1 MGPTDLQVEVNNNLR
16 CSGLT
21 GFVITLS
28 HFPKNKDKFV
38 RLIDFFKEV
47 LEICDELD
55 IVPVLHGS
63 LAVFAHTDHQEMNVN
78 DVDLS
83 CSETEFP
90 RIINALEARDISYR
104 LREWHVLQVIRDDLK
119 VEFDSVEYW
128 YKDLPVE
135 CEILLVDNYKVN
147 MLGLNSLIEFYRKG
161 MNDRV
166 GKTDENEKT
175 KYEALK
181 LKFEMLEKIKG

>member
-1 MGPTDLQVEVNNNLR
+1 MRDVM
-16 CSGLT
+16 
-21 GFVITLS
+21 ITLRNFS
-28 HFPKNKDKFV
+28 QNARFV
-38 RLIDFFKEV
+38 RLIEFLKEV
-47 LEICDELD
+47 LDICSKLEIAL
-55 IVPVLHGS
+55 VLEGS
-63 LAVFAHTDHQEMNVN
+63 LAIFAYTEDQGMNVN
-78 DVDLS
+78 DADLF
-83 CSETEFP
+83 CSETEFA
-90 RIINALEARDISYR
+90 RIIPVLEERGIDYKM
-104 LREWHVLQVIRDDLK
+104 REWHVLQVIRDDLK